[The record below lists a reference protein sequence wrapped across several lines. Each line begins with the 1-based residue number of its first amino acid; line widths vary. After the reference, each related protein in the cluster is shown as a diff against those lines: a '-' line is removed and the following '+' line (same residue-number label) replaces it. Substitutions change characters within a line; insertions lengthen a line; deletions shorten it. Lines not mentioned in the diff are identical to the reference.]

1 MEVVLKILNPMTSTI
16 FWSIIVFVILII
28 VIWKFVARPVN
39 NMLNRRQDEIQE
51 SVNSAEKQKEEAE
64 KYLEEQKRL
73 VEEAKKEARD
83 IIEEGKDAAKRL
95 KDEIEEKA
103 GEKSRALLETAQEEI
118 KAERERSV
126 VAVKDQIVNLALDAT
141 QKIIGKSLSEEE
153 HKKLIE
159 ESLKETEKI

>member
-1 MEVVLKILNPMTSTI
+1 LEVVLKILNPMTSTI
-16 FWSIIVFVILII
+16 FWSIIVFAILIV
-28 VIWKFVARPVN
+28 VIWKFVAKPVN
-39 NMLNRRQDEIQE
+39 NLLTRRQNEIQE

-64 KYLEEQKRL
+64 KYLEEQKKL
-73 VEEAKKEARD
+73 VDEAKKEARN
-83 IIEEGKDAAKRL
+83 IIEESKDAAKRL

-126 VAVKDQIVNLALDAT
+126 VAVKDQIVTLALDTT

-159 ESLKETEKI
+159 ESLKETRKM

>member
-16 FWSIIVFVILII
+16 FWSIIVFAVLIV
-28 VIWKFVARPVN
+28 VIWKFVAKPVN
-39 NMLNRRQDEIQE
+39 NLLTRRQNEIQE
-51 SVNSAEKQKEEAE
+51 SVNSAEKQREEAA
-64 KYLEEQKRL
+64 KYLEEQKKL
-73 VEEAKKEARD
+73 VDEAKKEARD

-95 KDEIEEKA
+95 KDEIEDKA
-103 GEKSRALLETAQEEI
+103 GEKSRALLEAAQEEI

-126 VAVKDQIVNLALDAT
+126 LAVKDQIVTIALDAT

-159 ESLKETEKI
+159 ESLKETSKM

>member
-1 MEVVLKILNPMTSTI
+1 LEVVLKILNPMTSTI
-16 FWSIIVFVILII
+16 FWSIIVFAILIV
-28 VIWKFVARPVN
+28 VIWKFVAKPVN
-39 NMLNRRQDEIQE
+39 NLLARRQNEIQE

-64 KYLEEQKRL
+64 KYLEEQKKL
-73 VEEAKKEARD
+73 VDEAKKEARN
-83 IIEEGKDAAKRL
+83 IIEESKDAAKRL

-126 VAVKDQIVNLALDAT
+126 VAVKDQIVTLALDTT

-159 ESLKETEKI
+159 ESLKETRKM

>member
-16 FWSIIVFVILII
+16 FWSIIVFAILII
-28 VIWKFVARPVN
+28 VIWKFVAKPVN
-39 NMLNRRQDEIQE
+39 NMLTRRQNEIQE

-64 KYLEEQKRL
+64 KYLDEQKRL
-73 VEEAKKEARD
+73 VEEAKREARD
-83 IIEEGKDAAKRL
+83 IIEEGKDTAKRL

-159 ESLKETEKI
+159 ESLKETRKI

>member
-1 MEVVLKILNPMTSTI
+1 MTSTI
-16 FWSIIVFVILII
+16 FWSIIVFAILIV
-28 VIWKFVARPVN
+28 VIWKFVAKPVN
-39 NMLNRRQDEIQE
+39 NLLTRRQNEIQE

-64 KYLEEQKRL
+64 KYLEEQKKL
-73 VEEAKKEARD
+73 VDEAKKEARN
-83 IIEEGKDAAKRL
+83 IIEESKDAAKRL

-126 VAVKDQIVNLALDAT
+126 VAVKDQIVTLALDTT

-159 ESLKETEKI
+159 ESLKETRKM